1 VVVVA
6 ASSWVYVSVC
16 TDGGGRRTED
26 GRTGE
31 SHKEIESLNKSK
43 TNFVSICLILIRSIP
58 SPHLVRYPTGPDST
72 LLLNYLLLI
81 Y

>member
-31 SHKEIESLNKSK
+31 THKEIESLNNGISK
-43 TNFVSICLILIRSIP
+43 NYVLAAVKMKRLFFILP
-58 SPHLVRYPTGPDST
+58 
-72 LLLNYLLLI
+72 
-81 Y
+81 